1 MHIFILEIFKSPP
14 IFMHRSIFFFF
25 FFFFLLYFFFYLG
38 IIKQSIYM
46 RILLQDMI
54 IHQYIC
60 AFFLFRHYQ
69 AINIY
74 DILLQDMIIHQYIQ
88 KMSYL
93 SPPWHHQKINIRF
106 NISKHHSTF

>member
-14 IFMHRSIFFFF
+14 IFMHRSI
-25 FFFFLLYFFFYLG
+25 FFYLG

-54 IHQYIC
+54 IHQYI
-60 AFFLFRHYQ
+60 
-69 AINIY
+69 
-74 DILLQDMIIHQYIQ
+74 Q

-93 SPPWHHQKINIRF
+93 SPPLHHQKNNNYIQYLQTSLNIL
-106 NISKHHSTF
+106 NNQN